1 MGKRDVFYSLL
12 AGKKYNDLSPKE
24 KAKISLESM
33 CVKASKGKAIE
44 KIFFHVVDSKKEL
57 KEVI

>member
-1 MGKRDVFYSLL
+1 
-12 AGKKYNDLSPKE
+12 
-24 KAKISLESM
+24 M
-33 CVKASKGKAIE
+33 CVKVNKGKPIE

>member
-1 MGKRDVFYSLL
+1 MIKIKDIL
-12 AGKKYNDLSPKE
+12 YNRQLNRLSAKE
-24 KAKISLESM
+24 KAKVSFESM
-33 CVKASKGKAIE
+33 CVKVNKGKPIE